1 MRRLTATLVV
11 GGMLVFGM
19 APAGA
24 DPDPESNPSC
34 IGREVT
40 VSVAGQ
46 QKRGT
51 VLKNAAGKTESI
63 LDEPEPFV
71 LQNGLGDF
79 AVQYKLVAFTE
90 DAKTA
95 VRTVSELRQHAL
107 DEFNDAGVEIM
118 TPMIHAVRN
127 SADLTTPTSAAQPD
141 SPPTFQVRSS

>member
-1 MRRLTATLVV
+1 LGVRGDFRPSACVSGGASGSRV
-11 GGMLVFGM
+11 GLVFVLFYLYIPFVLS
-19 APAGA
+19 AIPQTRDLAGNVM
-24 DPDPESNPSC
+24 PE
-34 IGREVT
+34 V
-40 VSVAGQ
+40 
-46 QKRGT
+46 
-51 VLKNAAGKTESI
+51 AAGKMESI

-141 SPPTFQVRSS
+141 SPPTFQVHPS